1 MEFKDM
7 LKEVVVRVDG
17 ATAAIIMGYDG
28 IALEEYRKEGV
39 DTDIQL
45 IGIEY
50 SSILKEM
57 KRASEILE
65 CGEVAE
71 VSILT
76 KKGMVVVRGV
86 TDEYF
91 LMVSLTADGNLGK
104 ARYLMKMAS
113 PKLKEL
119 L

>member
-1 MEFKDM
+1 MEFKEI
-7 LKEVVVRVDG
+7 LGELVERVDG
-17 ATAAIIMGYDG
+17 ARAAILMGYDG
-28 IALEEYRKEGV
+28 IAIDEYRKEGV

-65 CGEVAE
+65 AGEVAE
-71 VSILT
+71 VSIVT
-76 KKGMVVVRGV
+76 GKGMVVVRGV

-91 LMVSLTADGNLGK
+91 VMVSLTVDGNLGK
-104 ARYLMKMAS
+104 ARYLMKMAA
-113 PKLKEL
+113 PKLKNL

>member
-1 MEFKDM
+1 MEFKEI
-7 LKEVVVRVDG
+7 LGELVERVDG
-17 ATAAIIMGYDG
+17 ARAAILMGYDG
-28 IALEEYRKEGV
+28 IAIDEYRKEGV

-57 KRASEILE
+57 KHASEILE
-65 CGEVAE
+65 AGEVTE
-71 VSILT
+71 VSIVT
-76 KKGMVVVRGV
+76 GKGMVVVRGV

-91 LMVSLTADGNLGK
+91 VMVSLTVDGNLGK
-104 ARYLMKMAS
+104 ARYLMKTAA